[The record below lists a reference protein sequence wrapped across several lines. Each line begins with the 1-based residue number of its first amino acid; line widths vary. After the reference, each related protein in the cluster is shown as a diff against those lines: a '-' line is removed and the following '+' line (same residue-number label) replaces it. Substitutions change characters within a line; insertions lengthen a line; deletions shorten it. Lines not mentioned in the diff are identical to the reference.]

1 MSKSV
6 SQPAEDDERS
16 GAVLAR
22 TEPSDMPSTA
32 SLRSL
37 APEYDPK
44 HHERYLKRLQ
54 TAVEDPRNKNIA
66 LMGRYG
72 TGKSSILDQ
81 FEREHARPDKV
92 LRISIN
98 TLGTPAAEADITN
111 RIQKELVRHLTYR
124 AAPGQLRHSRFARI
138 KPFSWKR
145 ASVQA
150 AGATALLGLFLFLLG
165 WLPDVPG
172 DGSKQRGL
180 AWAGLAAV
188 TWTFALF
195 VRWALDG
202 RVVSDVSAA
211 GAAVKIS
218 ERSDTY
224 FDEYLEEIAY
234 FFDSVKPHV
243 VIFEDLDRFEDPYI
257 FDSLRE
263 LNTLLNAS
271 PTRQPGQPI
280 RFIYA
285 IRDSLFTQ
293 LGHSPRAGAG
303 DRDRRGAGADNDGS
317 RPGDAS
323 TSETVDPAVVE
334 SQRANRTKFF
344 EIVVPVVPF
353 ISHRNARELM
363 VKALA
368 KQGWEV
374 GPTGAQIDRQLI
386 DTVARHT
393 TEMRLLLNICNE
405 FTVFAEHLLGPN
417 QAPGLEATGLFAL
430 VAYKNFHLE
439 DFELISRR
447 ESALDKLEHD
457 HTRIVRQ
464 CITQAET
471 QRRELLRKARFE
483 GAKRR
488 LARTLGKRLDL
499 FGTALR
505 SGTNYR
511 HLTQQGYLVGEQR
524 FTREQGSDPAF
535 WAAAVAGAVRVTA
548 GQSSPFQHTIHQIS
562 DAEFASFFPEAGDA
576 KRWAELD
583 AEERAREFHDLDET
597 VAFLQGADFADLA
610 RHDEHTLD
618 VSGTP
623 TTFRALVVQHLATD
637 LGRDLVTQGF
647 IDRNFALY
655 AAQFY
660 GEFAG
665 VDVAQ
670 FLVQAVQRNQMK
682 VDHRFSSPGAIENLL
697 TEAPPT
703 FTRSISVLNLQVFDH
718 LLANPNEHTERAI
731 SFLVTGLQGEARP
744 FLEAYFN
751 SGHERRALASQLAAH
766 GWPAVLTYLATSD
779 EVPDDDERPTLVSDA
794 LLALPSAE
802 TAEVD
807 GQVAAYLEEHLADIE
822 ALSHSQPDAKSRVVY
837 KVAEAADITFQ
848 KLAALGGPLR
858 DLAILGNRYALTAEN
873 LRSATID
880 DESREGSALTLD
892 RLRAHHAV
900 WNYCVSTPDT
910 FLVALRSN
918 EQVEPLTADSAEL
931 ADALGDLAD
940 WSEEQVAELCQMTA
954 PDLGVRL
961 TEQVPQD
968 RWQVL
973 ARCQRLEMTLGNLHT
988 YIEQFDVDPAL
999 AGLLTSHA
1007 GAAPNAPLHQIGGEH
1022 ADADEDGSATDLAET
1037 VANAVVNAHS
1047 AVPDP
1052 ATRAQI
1058 VKQLGVSSLRLDA
1071 VAPEAGNLLR
1081 ELLAHGLLE
1090 EDAETYKHFIAGAGW
1105 AAAESAARRSEH
1117 FLDLLNPEVLG
1128 TAVTDLLLS
1137 AGTPPN
1143 IRSYVLRD
1151 LDAFVSAD
1159 DIAALKAAAQA
1170 SLSHSLPMS
1179 VAGVELVVREVL
1191 EDDYDLVVNLL
1202 ASTSARDLPTTDLVE
1217 ILALL
1222 PTPLSYFSSRER
1234 TEFEMPTRPSEERL
1248 IRKLTSRRLAKVE
1261 KRRFKPELVHVLN
1274 VAPPS
1279 S

>member
-1 MSKSV
+1 MSKPV
-6 SQPAEDDERS
+6 GQPAEDDERS

-22 TEPSDMPSTA
+22 TDPSEVPSTA

-44 HHERYLKRLQ
+44 HHDRYLRRLQ

-81 FEREHARPDKV
+81 FEREYVRPDKV

-98 TLGTPAAEADITN
+98 TLGAPAADADITN

-145 ASVQA
+145 ASAQA
-150 AGATALLGLFLFLLG
+150 AVATALLGLFLFLLG

-195 VRWALDG
+195 LRWALDG

-293 LGHSPRAGAG
+293 LGHSPRAGAD
-303 DRDRRGAGADNDGS
+303 DRYRRGEGADNDGS
-317 RPGDAS
+317 HPGDAS
-323 TSETVDPAVVE
+323 TSQTFDPAVVE

-344 EIVVPVVPF
+344 EIVIPVVPF

-363 VKALA
+363 VNALER
-368 KQGWEV
+368 QGWAI

-417 QAPGLEATGLFAL
+417 EAPGLDATGLFAL

-457 HTRIVRQ
+457 HTRLVRQ

-471 QRRELLRKARFE
+471 QRRELLRERRFE

-488 LARTLGKRLDL
+488 LARSLGKRLN
-499 FGTALR
+499 FFATAVR
-505 SGTNYR
+505 STPNYR
-511 HLTQQGYLVGEQR
+511 HLTQQGYLVGEQK
-524 FTREQGSDPAF
+524 FTREQSSDPSF
-535 WAAAVAGAVRVTA
+535 WAAAVAGAVKVTA
-548 GQSSPFQHTIHQIS
+548 GQNTPFQTSIHQFS
-562 DAEFASFFPEAGDA
+562 DEEFASLFPEAGDA

-583 AEERAREFHDLDET
+583 AEELARKFHDLDET

-618 VSGTP
+618 SDGTA
-623 TTFRALVVQHLATD
+623 TNFRALVARHLTTD

-647 IDRNFALY
+647 LDRNFALY

-682 VDHRFSSPGAIENLL
+682 VDHRFSSSGAIENLL
-697 TEAPPT
+697 SEAPPT

-718 LLANPNEHTERAI
+718 LLANPSNHTERAV
-731 SFLVTGLQGEARP
+731 SFLIAGLQGEARS

-779 EVPDDDERPTLVSDA
+779 EVPDDDERPALVSDA
-794 LLALPSAE
+794 LLALPSSE

-807 GQVAAYLEEHLADIE
+807 GQVAAYLEEHHADIG
-822 ALSHSQPDAKSRVVY
+822 ALSHWQPDAKSRVVY
-837 KVAEAADITFQ
+837 KVAEAADITFHQ
-848 KLAALGGPLR
+848 LAALGGPLR

-873 LRSATID
+873 LRSATIN
-880 DESREGSALTLD
+880 DESREGSALTLE
-892 RLRAHHAV
+892 RLRTRHAV
-900 WNYCVSTPDT
+900 WNYCVSRPDT
-910 FLVALRSN
+910 FLAALRSN
-918 EQVEPLTADSAEL
+918 EQVEPLTADPAEL

-954 PDLGVRL
+954 ADLGVRL
-961 TEQVPQD
+961 TEQVPQN

-973 ARCQRLEMTLGNLHT
+973 ARCQRLEMTLENLHT

-999 AGLLTSHA
+999 AVLLTSHA
-1007 GAAPNAPLHQIGGEH
+1007 STTRDAPLHEAGGE

-1037 VANAVVNAHS
+1037 VANAIVNAHS

-1052 ATRAQI
+1052 ATRAQF
-1058 VKQLGVSSLRLDA
+1058 VKHLCVASLRLDA
-1071 VAPEAGNLLR
+1071 VVPEAGNLLL

-1090 EDAETYKHFIAGAGW
+1090 EDAETYRHFIAGAGW
-1105 AAAESAARRSEH
+1105 AAAESAARSSEH
-1117 FLDLLNPEVLG
+1117 FLDLLSPEVLG

-1137 AGTPPN
+1137 AGTTPN

-1151 LDAFVSAD
+1151 LDLFVPAD

-1179 VAGVELVVREVL
+1179 AAGVERVVRGVW
-1191 EDDYDLVVNLL
+1191 EDDYDLVVEFL
-1202 ASTSARDLPTTDLVE
+1202 ASTSARDLPTPDLVRL
-1217 ILALL
+1217 LALL
-1222 PTPLSYFSSRER
+1222 PAPLSYFSSRER

-1248 IRKLTSRRLAKVE
+1248 VRKLASRRLAKVE
-1261 KRRFKPELVHVLN
+1261 KRRRKPGLVHVLT